1 MGSSR
6 AIGQTSRGR
15 TRTSNQPTPTRA
27 TRGTPGYPASAVPAS
42 PGYGY
47 GYPAPGPVRQTNGLA
62 IASMVVSLASIVICG
77 FPAIVGA
84 IMGHVAR
91 KQIRERGED
100 GDGMALTGVIVGW
113 IVFALSVIGTWRL
126 SSSLVLARSNRQRLR
141 AEPVLTL
148 TGGRSVVVRVRPAA
162 RPFAAIT
169 SAILRDASSIIS
181 SPSITAPSLPPAS
194 EV

>member
-1 MGSSR
+1 MSY
-6 AIGQTSRGR
+6 GQQQGGWPDQSWPNP
-15 TRTSNQPTPTRA
+15 NQPYSDPGYQA
-27 TRGTPGYPASAVPAS
+27 GYPGYPASAVPAS

-47 GYPAPGPVRQTNGLA
+47 GYPTGPVRQTNGLA

-113 IVFALSVIGTWRL
+113 IVFALSVLGVGLYIL
-126 SSSLVLARSNRQRLR
+126 FAIILYESASNY
-141 AEPVLTL
+141 EP
-148 TGGRSVVVRVRPAA
+148 
-162 RPFAAIT
+162 
-169 SAILRDASSIIS
+169 
-181 SPSITAPSLPPAS
+181 SPYSTY
-194 EV
+194 

>member
-1 MGSSR
+1 MSY
-6 AIGQTSRGR
+6 GQQQGGWPDQSWPNPN
-15 TRTSNQPTPTRA
+15 NQPYSDP
-27 TRGTPGYPASAVPAS
+27 GPGYQGYPGYPASAVPAS

-47 GYPAPGPVRQTNGLA
+47 GYPPPGGVRQTNGLA

-113 IVFALSVIGTWRL
+113 IVFGLSMIGLAIYIFVIVLAIGTA
-126 SSSLVLARSNRQRLR
+126 STY
-141 AEPVLTL
+141 EP
-148 TGGRSVVVRVRPAA
+148 
-162 RPFAAIT
+162 
-169 SAILRDASSIIS
+169 
-181 SPSITAPSLPPAS
+181 SPYSTY
-194 EV
+194 

>member
-1 MGSSR
+1 MSY
-6 AIGQTSRGR
+6 GQQPGNWQDQSWPNP
-15 TRTSNQPTPTRA
+15 NQPYSDA
-27 TRGTPGYPASAVPAS
+27 GYQGGYPGYPASAVPAS

-47 GYPAPGPVRQTNGLA
+47 QAPMPVRQTNGLA

-113 IVFALSVIGTWRL
+113 IVFALSVLGVAAYIIFVVL
-126 SSSLVLARSNRQRLR
+126 LVESANNY
-141 AEPVLTL
+141 EPTPYS
-148 TGGRSVVVRVRPAA
+148 TY
-162 RPFAAIT
+162 
-169 SAILRDASSIIS
+169 
-181 SPSITAPSLPPAS
+181 
-194 EV
+194 